1 MIVKGELGFFGKKQN
16 ETKCKKCNMEF
27 SSSERLQRHV
37 DKAHAQMSKTHLKK
51 ETWGQSKTRKKKEK
65 QNVGSA

>member
-1 MIVKGELGFFGKKQN
+1 MVVRGELGFFGKNQN

-37 DKAHAQMSKTHLKK
+37 DKAHAKMSKTHLKK
-51 ETWGQSKTRKKKEK
+51 ETWGQSKTKKKKDER
-65 QNVGSA
+65 NVGSA

>member
-16 ETKCKKCNMEF
+16 ETKCKKCNLEF

-37 DKAHAQMSKTHLKK
+37 DKAHAKMSKTHLKK
-51 ETWGQSKTRKKKEK
+51 ETWGMTKSAKKKEK
-65 QNVGSA
+65 RNVGSA